1 MAVVKTFP
9 MGGVHP
15 PENKFTADSAIQI
28 LDPPDEV
35 AILLGQHIGAP
46 AEAVVQK
53 GDTVKVGTLIGE
65 GKAFISAN
73 VHSSVSGTVKRVD
86 EALDAA
92 GFRKPA
98 VVISVEGDEWEERID
113 RSPELVTEINTPAE
127 EIVQRIKAAGIV
139 GMGGAAFPTNV
150 KYMVPEG
157 KQVDTLVIN
166 GVECEPYLTADHRL
180 MLEHTDE
187 VLIGV
192 EVLRRALQVER
203 AVIGI
208 ELNKPDAI
216 EIMSKHAERFP
227 HIEVYGLKVQ
237 YPQGA
242 EKQLIKAILDRE
254 VPGGKLP
261 LDVGCVV
268 NNVGTALAAYHEIQK
283 NRPLID
289 RVVTVTGSSLS
300 KRGNFQVRIGT
311 PFSHAIEA
319 AGGMPGDVAKVIAGG
334 PMMGKAVP
342 DLNVSVTK
350 GTSGILL
357 LNKREAQREETVA
370 CIRCSKCVSA
380 CPIGLEPYLLEKLAR
395 MEYWEQSDEHDV
407 LDCIECGSCSY
418 ICPSNRPLL
427 DYIKLGKVKV
437 HEMRRASAG

>member
-1 MAVVKTFP
+1 MVAVKTFP

-15 PENKFTADSAIQI
+15 PENKLTADSPIQV

-35 AILLGQHIGAP
+35 SILLGQHIGAP
-46 AEAVVQK
+46 AEPVVQK
-53 GDTVKVGTLIGE
+53 GDKVKVGTLIGE

-73 VHSSVSGTVKRVD
+73 VHSTVSGTVKRVD

-98 VVISVEGDEWEERID
+98 VVIAVEGDEWEDDID
-113 RSPELVTEINTPAE
+113 RSPDLVTEITATPE
-127 EIVQRIKAAGIV
+127 EIIDRIKAAGIV

-187 VLIGV
+187 ILVGI
-192 EVLRRALQVER
+192 EVLRKALRVDR
-203 AVIGI
+203 AVVGI

-216 EIMSKHAERFP
+216 EAMTQGAERFP
-227 HIEVYGLKVQ
+227 NIEVYGLKVQ

-289 RVVTVTGSSLS
+289 RVVTVTGTSLS
-300 KRGNFQVRIGT
+300 NRGNFLIRIGT
-311 PFSHAIEA
+311 PFARAIEA
-319 AGGMPGDVAKVIAGG
+319 AGGMTDDVAKVIAGG

-342 DLNVSVTK
+342 DLSVPVTK

-357 LNKREAQREETVA
+357 LTKAEAEQRETVP
-370 CIRCSKCVSA
+370 CIRCSKCVEV
-380 CPIGLEPYLLEKLAR
+380 CPVGLEPYLLEKLAR
-395 MEYWEQSDEHDV
+395 VEYWEQSDEHDV
-407 LDCIECGSCSY
+407 LDCIECGSCTY

-427 DYIKLGKVKV
+427 DYIKVSKVKV
-437 HEMRRASAG
+437 HEMRRASTS

>member
-1 MAVVKTFP
+1 MGVVKTFP

-15 PENKFTADSAIQI
+15 PENKLTADSAIQV
-28 LDPPDEV
+28 LDPPSEV

-46 AEAVVQK
+46 AEPLVQK

-73 VHSSVSGTVKRVD
+73 VHSSVSGTVKRID
-86 EALDAA
+86 QALDAA

-98 VVISVEGDEWEERID
+98 VIISVEGDEWEEHID
-113 RSPELVTEINTPAE
+113 RSSTLVTEITTPPE
-127 EIVQRIKAAGIV
+127 DIVRRIKTAGIV

-157 KQVDTLVIN
+157 KHIDTLLIN

-180 MLEHTDE
+180 MLEHPQE
-187 VLIGV
+187 ILVGI
-192 EVLRRALQVER
+192 EILRRALQVDR
-203 AVIGI
+203 AVVGI

-216 EIMSKHAERFP
+216 EEMTRHAEQFSN
-227 HIEVYGLKVQ
+227 IEVYGLKVQ

-268 NNVGTALAAYHEIQK
+268 NNIGTALAAYHQIQK

-289 RVVTVTGSSLS
+289 RVVTVTGTSLPN
-300 KRGNFQVRIGT
+300 RGNFLVRIGT
-311 PFSHAIEA
+311 PFSHTIEA
-319 AGGMPGDVAKVIAGG
+319 AGGMPQDVAKVIAGG

-342 DLNVSVTK
+342 DLSVTVTK

-357 LNKREAQREETVA
+357 LDKKAAQRHETVA
-370 CIRCSKCVSA
+370 CIRCSKCVTV

-395 MEYWEQSDEHDV
+395 VEYWEQADEHDV

-427 DYIKLGKVKV
+427 DYIKVGKVKV
-437 HEMRRASAG
+437 HEMRRASAS

>member
-1 MAVVKTFP
+1 MGVVKTFP

-15 PENKFTADSAIQI
+15 PENKLTAQSAIQV
-28 LDPPDEV
+28 LDPPAEA

-46 AEAVVQK
+46 AQPVVER
-53 GDTVKVGTLIGE
+53 GDKVKVGTLIGE

-73 VHSSVSGTVKRVD
+73 VHSSVSGTVKRID

-98 VVISVEGDEWEERID
+98 VIVSVEGDEWEEHID
-113 RSPELVTEINTPAE
+113 RSAQLVTEITTPPE
-127 EIVQRIKAAGIV
+127 EIVERIKSGGIV
-139 GMGGAAFPTNV
+139 GMGGAAFPTSV
-150 KYMVPEG
+150 KYTVPEG
-157 KQVDTLVIN
+157 KRVDTLVIN

-180 MLEHTDE
+180 MLEYTAE
-187 VLIGV
+187 VLVGI
-192 EVLRRALQVER
+192 ELLRRALQVER
-203 AVIGI
+203 AVVGI

-216 EIMSKHAERFP
+216 EAMTQLAEP
-227 HIEVYGLKVQ
+227 YPNIEVYGLKVQ

-283 NRPLID
+283 NRPLVD
-289 RVVTVTGSSLS
+289 RVVTVTGASL
-300 KRGNFQVRIGT
+300 KNRGNFLIRIGT

-319 AGGMPGDVAKVIAGG
+319 AGGMPAHVAKVIAGG

-342 DLNVSVTK
+342 DLGVSVTK

-357 LNKREAQREETVA
+357 LTGQEAQRHETVP
-370 CIRCSKCVSA
+370 CIRCSKCVTV

-395 MEYWEQSDEHDV
+395 VEYWQQADEHDV

-427 DYIKLGKVKV
+427 DYIKVGKVKV
-437 HEMRRASAG
+437 HEMRRASAS